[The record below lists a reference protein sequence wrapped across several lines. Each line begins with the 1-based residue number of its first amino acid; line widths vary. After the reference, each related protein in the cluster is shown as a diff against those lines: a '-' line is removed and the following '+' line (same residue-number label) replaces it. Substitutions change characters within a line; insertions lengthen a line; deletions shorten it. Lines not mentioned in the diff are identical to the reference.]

1 MTNFSL
7 EVRNVKNQN
16 KYDKLCEAIKEF
28 DLYKY
33 VFDESCYS
41 ESSKEAYFSSY
52 EPQTWNSCTGHM
64 IILSEK
70 FPEMIFEL
78 TCEQNGTFWREYYKD
93 GEFEICYGEI
103 IFERPRKFKWEE
115 LAPF

>member
-1 MTNFSL
+1 MTNFTL
-7 EVRNVKNQN
+7 EVRNVKTRDR
-16 KYDKLCEAIKEF
+16 YDKLCEAVKEF

-33 VFDESCYS
+33 VFDESCYF
-41 ESSKEAYFSSY
+41 ENSKGAYFSPY
-52 EPQTWNSCTGHM
+52 EPQSWNNSDGQM

-103 IFERPRKFKWEE
+103 IFERPRKIKWEE